1 MDCLPSTALW
11 TIHHVHRGW
20 TMDNGWLE
28 TRLGGLFAHQW
39 TKFFHG
45 ANETRFIQKSSTEI
59 LNSTLTINRME
70 HFCWFLYPLIY
81 LYFYVQFPIF
91 YCYFKKYDHFP
102 CICNPTLWGIT
113 TLHKLDEIKKFKKH
127 IILILNINSIKWY
140 KIKISTEFDAFGR
153 CKTRYFL
160 RPNFV
165 FRPIFY
171 VVAARNN
178 LTVKLHPYEFSLYYA
193 LKICQMN
200 NKK

>member
-1 MDCLPSTALW
+1 MNWIVYPPPHCGQST
-11 TIHHVHRGW
+11 VHRGW
-20 TMDNGWLE
+20 TMDDGWLE

-39 TKFFHG
+39 TKIFPG
-45 ANETRFIQKSSTEI
+45 ANETRFIHKSSTDI
-59 LNSTLTINRME
+59 LNSTLSKPNGT
-70 HFCWFLYPLIY
+70 FLLISV
-81 LYFYVQFPIF
+81 LIDIYFYVQFSIF

-153 CKTRYFL
+153 CKTHGHFL
-160 RPNFV
+160 RPGFL
-165 FRPIFY
+165 FLPFFY
-171 VVAARNN
+171 AVAARNH
-178 LTVKLHPYEFSLYYA
+178 LTVKLRPYEFSLYYA
-193 LKICQMN
+193 LKICQMS